1 MVNIKDNLT
10 RIRDEIRTAAKR
22 SGRIEEDILLVAVTK
37 TRPVEDIIEAVQYG
51 ITTVGEN
58 RVQELLEKKAGW
70 PENISVQWRLI
81 GHLQKN
87 KIRKVFGEV
96 SAIDSVDSLDLAKR
110 LSAEGERTERVLPV
124 LVEINTSGETS
135 KKGLSLEEALPV
147 LENILGECPFLAV
160 EGLMTIGPLTE
171 NEAQVRRAFACLR
184 ELAEKA
190 RRDFSL
196 PLPELSM
203 GMSGDFSWAIEEG
216 STMVRIG
223 SALFGVRRG
232 I

>member
-1 MVNIKDNLT
+1 MVNIRENLD
-10 RIRDEIRTAAKR
+10 RLREEIRTAAKR
-22 SGRIEEDILLVAVTK
+22 SGRTEEDILLVAVTK
-37 TRPVEDIIEAVQYG
+37 TRPVEDIIEAVRLG
-51 ITTVGEN
+51 ITAVGEN

-87 KIRKVFGEV
+87 KVRKVFGEV

-110 LSAEGERTERVLPV
+110 LSAEGERQGRVLPV
-124 LVEINTSGETS
+124 LVEVNTSGEKS
-135 KKGLSLEEALPV
+135 KNGLFPEEALPV
-147 LENILGECPFLAV
+147 LGDILGGCPFLSV

-171 NEAQVRRAFACLR
+171 DETLVRRAFACLR
-184 ELAEKA
+184 KLAEKA
-190 RRDFSL
+190 RRDFSR

-203 GMSGDFSWAIEEG
+203 GMSGDFSRAIEEG

-223 SALFGVRRG
+223 SALFGERRG
-232 I
+232 T

>member
-1 MVNIKDNLT
+1 MVNIKDNLA
-10 RIRDEIRTAAKR
+10 RIRDDVRTAAKR
-22 SGRIEEDILLVAVTK
+22 SGRNEEDILLVAVTK
-37 TRPVEDIIEAVQYG
+37 TRPVEDIIEAVRCG

-70 PENISVQWRLI
+70 PEDISVRWRLI

-124 LVEINTSGETS
+124 LVEVNTSRETS
-135 KKGLSLEEALPV
+135 KKGLYPEEALP
-147 LENILGECPFLAV
+147 ILGEILGGCPFLAV

-171 NEAQVRRAFACLR
+171 NEAEVRRAFACLR

-216 STMVRIG
+216 STMIRIG
-223 SALFGVRRG
+223 SALFGVRREN
-232 I
+232 